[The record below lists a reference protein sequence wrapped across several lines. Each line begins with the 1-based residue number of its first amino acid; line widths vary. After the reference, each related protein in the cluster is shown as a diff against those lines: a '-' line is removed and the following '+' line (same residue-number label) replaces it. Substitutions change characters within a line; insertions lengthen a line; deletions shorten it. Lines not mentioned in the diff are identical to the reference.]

1 MDNAFENQIRESFA
15 EDDAQV
21 HLSRQVADK
30 MVRRLRL
37 TLPNTTRKPFP
48 NLLLLV
54 LSLLLTFCLGYAGGK
69 AVCPSILSMPSR
81 TRNTDEKTVAEI
93 RARYE
98 AQLRVFEER
107 LEIILRGLTPTDR
120 VETSARTRVQN
131 REQRIAA
138 LEKQIDFLST
148 IDTSDFTEKPID
160 THYRLLALIKARIAC
175 ERALASDS
183 LSDEARRTLERE
195 IETSEHEL
203 HEAYFWEGRR
213 LVRLAVARLGYQGA
227 EAKTIRTMFNDIRD
241 ATSAVMP

>member
-1 MDNAFENQIRESFA
+1 MDNAFDNQIRESFA

-21 HLSRQVADK
+21 HLLRQTADK
-30 MVRRLRL
+30 MVRRLRSG
-37 TLPNTTRKPFP
+37 LPNTTRKSPFRF
-48 NLLLLV
+48 LSFL

-69 AVCPSILSMPSR
+69 VFCPSILSMPSR

-98 AQLRVFEER
+98 TQLRVFGER
-107 LEIILRGLTPTDR
+107 LEITLRGLTPTDR

-138 LEKQIDFLST
+138 LEKQIDFLSAV
-148 IDTSDFTEKPID
+148 DTSDFTEKPID
-160 THYRLLALIKARIAC
+160 MHYRLLALIKARIAC

-195 IETSEHEL
+195 IETNEHEL

-213 LVRLAVARLGYQGA
+213 LVRLAVSRLGYQGA